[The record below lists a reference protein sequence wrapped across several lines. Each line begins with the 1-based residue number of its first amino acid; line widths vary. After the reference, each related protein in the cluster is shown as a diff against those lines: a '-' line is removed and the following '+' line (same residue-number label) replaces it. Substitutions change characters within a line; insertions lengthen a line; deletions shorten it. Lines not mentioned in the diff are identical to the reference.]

1 VLVPSDAFPSHR
13 TGSPSCR
20 RPAHRAG
27 GRIFAWVRGT
37 RRVRHPAGCRRGG
50 VAEVAVS
57 WWVWPVLVVAAI
69 VLVTGLFLWV
79 QARRRS
85 GTVITV
91 RRERGPGERG
101 VR

>member
-1 VLVPSDAFPSHR
+1 
-13 TGSPSCR
+13 
-20 RPAHRAG
+20 
-27 GRIFAWVRGT
+27 
-37 RRVRHPAGCRRGG
+37 

-57 WWVWPVLVVAAI
+57 WWVWPILVVAAI

-91 RRERGPGERG
+91 RRERGPGGRG